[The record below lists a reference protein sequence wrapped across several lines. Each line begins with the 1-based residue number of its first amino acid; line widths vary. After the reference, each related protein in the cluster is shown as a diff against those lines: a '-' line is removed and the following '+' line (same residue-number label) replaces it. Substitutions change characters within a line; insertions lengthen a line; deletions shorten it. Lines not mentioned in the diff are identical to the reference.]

1 MTQRKEGK
9 KEAIDVATR
18 IASAI
23 NTISVN
29 SINILT
35 PKFMNNLYSY
45 RLCRALTFE
54 SMPFLERM
62 RILFLLLFAATLCF
76 SAENLSSQNRLVTI
90 SCAHASLKEVF
101 NLIEQQTEYLFVYDE
116 NVPVGQD
123 VSLEVSRKTVRE
135 VLDLLFAGRPLTY
148 ALEGNYIVLS
158 HATAPARAEKRKIQG
173 VVADAKGEPIIG
185 ANVTVKGTAIGT
197 ITDLE
202 GKFTLEA
209 DDGRTL
215 EISYIGYL
223 TKAVSLQNKTFLSV
237 TLEED
242 TQKLD
247 EVVVI
252 GYGQQRRSEITT
264 AITRVS
270 SDDFVK
276 GSVKTPE
283 QLIQGKVAGLQ
294 IVNPSGDPTAEL
306 QMMLRGVSTLSSS
319 SSPLVV
325 IDGIP
330 GGVLNSIAPD
340 DIESIDVLKDG
351 SAAAIY
357 GTRGTNGVIIVTTKK
372 GTASRMSIDYS
383 GYLSINTIK
392 KGVDVLSAGEYKA
405 LKNDPQFLANQVNIV
420 DYGDDVNYVDQIL
433 RVPVSHSHNLSMRG
447 GSAASN
453 YAASVTYRQH
463 QGIILNSDR
472 DQLNLKVSLNHAILN
487 NKVKGSLNINS
498 VTGSDDLVGERG
510 VYVASIQRNPTIP
523 VYHPDGSY
531 VDEFGMPSNPVA
543 LLKEETRQKD
553 WHRLLASGKI
563 TVAPLEGLSLA
574 VMGALQRYDTE
585 YNQARTKK
593 HPVYAQNGTLPNAAL
608 SHTLNM
614 DKTLEITG
622 DYVKSIA
629 RHKFSAML
637 GYSYQDF
644 SYKYAYMYADDLP
657 SDLFGAWNIGTASS
671 IKNGKATL
679 DSFRDGSKLIAFFG
693 RLTYNYD
700 EKYFLMGSLRREGSS
715 KFGTNNKWGL
725 FPAVSAGWEIKKE
738 NFMQA
743 AAFVDLLKLRA
754 GFGVTGTMPKDP
766 YLSLTQLDY
775 DQITYTDGRWLQSV
789 VPTSNPNPD
798 LKWETKKEYN
808 LGVDFSFFRRLSGSV
823 DFYVRK
829 TSDLLF
835 NYPVPVPPNLV
846 STTWANVG
854 KITNS
859 GIELALNYEAI
870 RNETFQWTVGGN
882 FSYNKNKVNSLSN
895 SLYQRDWVQVGDTE
909 EPMKTYTHRLEEG
922 QPVGNFYSWRYAGL
936 TPEGK
941 WLFYD
946 QENHPVTADKVS
958 EGDKA
963 ITGNGIPKINIGFNT
978 SFYWKNFDLTVTAR
992 GSFLFQVLNRYDMRF
1007 TQAQHAKAGTN
1018 MTKKALQIPRNAQT
1032 YIWDSPVYSDFYIE
1046 NGNFLK
1052 IDNLTLGYTFNL
1064 PKEFIKRLRV
1074 YVSGLNLFTFTS
1086 YSGLDPEVSLTGSSI
1101 LDPGTAGS
1109 IEGRGEIYPT
1119 TRTFTFGI
1127 NASF

>member
-1 MTQRKEGK
+1 
-9 KEAIDVATR
+9 
-18 IASAI
+18 
-23 NTISVN
+23 
-29 SINILT
+29 
-35 PKFMNNLYSY
+35 MNNIYSH
-45 RLCRALTFE
+45 RLCFALI
-54 SMPFLERM
+54 FLSKPIFRRM
-62 RILFLLLFAATLCF
+62 RTAFLLLFLSVFCF
-76 SAENLSSQNRLVTI
+76 SAENMSSQKVGVTI
-90 SCAHASLKEVF
+90 FQTQTSLKEIF
-101 NLIEQQTEYLFVYDE
+101 NLIEEQTDYLFIYDE
-116 NVPVGQD
+116 GVNIRQK
-123 VSLEVSRKTVRE
+123 VSLNVRQKPVKE
-135 VLDLLFAGRPLTY
+135 ILDELLTTQGLTY
-148 ALEGNYIVLS
+148 ALDGNYIILS
-158 HATAPARAEKRKIQG
+158 PLSKDEKKKIQG
-173 VVADAKGEPIIG
+173 IVTDIHGEPIIG
-185 ANVTVKGTAIGT
+185 ANVSIKGTQIGT
-197 ITDLE
+197 ITDLN
-202 GKFTLEA
+202 
-209 DDGRTL
+209 GRFSL
-215 EISYIGYL
+215 EIEDANSIEVSYIGYL
-223 TKAVSLQNKTFLSV
+223 SKVVSTQGKTSLSIV
-237 TLEED
+237 LEED

-264 AITRVS
+264 AITKVS
-270 SDDFVK
+270 SDEFIQ

-319 SSPLVV
+319 SSPLIV

-330 GGVLNSIAPD
+330 GGVLNTIAPE

-357 GTRGTNGVIIVTTKK
+357 GTRGTNGVILVTTKK
-372 GTASRMSIDYS
+372 GSSSRLSIDYS
-383 GYLSINTIK
+383 GYISINTIK
-392 KGVDVLSAGEYKA
+392 KGVDVLTADAYKA
-405 LKNDPQFLANQVNIV
+405 LQNDPQFIANQVNIV
-420 DYGDDVNYVDQIL
+420 DYGDNVNYVDQIF

-447 GSAASN
+447 GTATSN
-453 YAASVTYRQH
+453 YAASVTYRQNR
-463 QGIILNSDR
+463 GIILNSDR
-472 DQLNLKVSLNHAILN
+472 DQLNLKISLNHAILE
-487 NKVKGSLNINS
+487 NKIKGSLNINS
-498 VTGSDDLVGERG
+498 VTGGDDLVGERG

-523 VYHPDGSY
+523 IYTKDGSY
-531 VDEFGMPSNPVA
+531 VDEFGMPSNPIA
-543 LLKEETRQKD
+543 LLKEETRKKD

-563 TVAPLEGLSLA
+563 TVMPLEGWNVS

-614 DKTLEITG
+614 DKTLEITS
-622 DYVKSIA
+622 DYVKAID
-629 RHKFSAML
+629 RHKFSAMV

-657 SDLFGAWNIGTASS
+657 TDLFGPWNIGTATS

-679 DSFRDGSKLIAFFG
+679 DSYRDGSKLIAFFG
-693 RLTYNYD
+693 RLTYNFD
-700 EKYFLMGSLRREGSS
+700 EKYFLMGSVRREGSS
-715 KFGTNNKWGL
+715 KFGNNNKWGL
-725 FPAVSAGWEIKKE
+725 FPSLSAGWEIKKE
-738 NFMQA
+738 AFMKEVHWID
-743 AAFVDLLKLRA
+743 AFKLRA
-754 GFGVTGTMPKDP
+754 GFGVTGTMPNDP
-766 YLSLTQLDY
+766 YLSLTKLDY
-775 DQITYTDGRWLQSV
+775 DQITYTGGRWQQSV

-808 LGVDFSFFRRLSGSV
+808 IGLDFSLFHRLSGNV
-823 DFYVRK
+823 DAYLRK

-835 NYPVPVPPNLV
+835 SYPVPVPPNLV
-846 STTWANVG
+846 SSTWANVG
-854 KITNS
+854 KITNA
-859 GIELALNYEAI
+859 GVEVALNYEAV
-870 RNETFQWTVGGN
+870 RNKKLQWTIGGN

-895 SLYQRDWVQVGDTE
+895 TLYQRDWVQVGDTE

-946 QENHPVTADKVS
+946 KENHPVTADKVS
-958 EGDKA
+958 EEDKA
-963 ITGNGIPKINIGFNT
+963 VTGNGIPKINIGLST
-978 SFYWKNFDLTVTAR
+978 SLYWNNFDLTLTAR

-1018 MTKKALQIPRNAQT
+1018 MTKKALEIPGNAQT

-1052 IDNLTLGYTFNL
+1052 IDNITLGYSFSL
-1064 PKEFIKRLRV
+1064 PKEIVKKLRI
-1074 YVSGLNLFTFTS
+1074 YVSGLNLFTITK
-1086 YSGLDPEVSLTGSSI
+1086 YSGIDPEVSLTGSSI

-1109 IEGRGEIYPT
+1109 IAGRGEIYPT